1 MASNPKSILFFL
13 FVLTLIST
21 NNSFESK
28 KKGKKTINSSK
39 IK

>member
-21 NNSFESK
+21 NNSFESNRFLEDK
-28 KKGKKTINSSK
+28 NVF
-39 IK
+39 